1 MNQQF
6 SIIVAYSPGN
16 QDEMLDVA
24 ETLAEAGCLDG
35 SVGGHP
41 EGLEVAF
48 NREAASLDEAIKSAV
63 SNVEA
68 AGFKVSRVELARES
82 ITL

>member
-6 SIIVAYSPGN
+6 SIIVTGSPAN
-16 QDEMLDVA
+16 EDEMLDVA
-24 ETLAEAGCLDG
+24 EALGEAGCLDG

-63 SNVEA
+63 LAVES
-68 AGFKVSRVELARES
+68 AGFTVSRVELARES

>member
-6 SIIVAYSPGN
+6 SIIVAYSPSSE
-16 QDEMLDVA
+16 DEMLDVTDA
-24 ETLAEAGCLDG
+24 LGEAGCLDG

-41 EGLEVAF
+41 EGMEVIF
-48 NREAASLDEAIKSAV
+48 NREATSLDGAIKSAV
-63 SNVEA
+63 GAVES
-68 AGFKVSRVELARES
+68 AGYLVKRVELTRES

>member
-6 SIIVAYSPGN
+6 SVIVAYSPNGE
-16 QDEMLDVA
+16 DEILDVA
-24 ETLAEAGCLDG
+24 DALGEAGCLDG

-63 SNVEA
+63 ADVES
-68 AGFKVSRVELARES
+68 AGFPVSRVELTRES